1 MRLLFTTYAER
12 AHLLPMVPLAWS
24 CLTAGHEVRVATT
37 PSLIE
42 TVERTGLP
50 AVSVGHDIDVET
62 RLARGDLAPRNAR
75 ADDPAD
81 AVQARVL
88 ENMAQLMFDHC
99 NAMSGDLV
107 AYGKSWKPDLVVFD
121 PVTYAGSVAAE
132 VLGVP
137 SVGHLYGMARLLR
150 LELRGLT
157 SAEPLPGYLELFH
170 RFGVEPRI
178 DPTAWVDPRPESL
191 RWSEED
197 AVLPAASIKQR
208 IPMRYIPYNGP
219 GAVPGWLRTPADK
232 PRVCIT
238 WGTTQQRKMGVGVID
253 FFREV
258 VHAVAELDVEVLVT
272 VGAAKKEYVERL
284 GTLPANVR
292 PVGWVPLNMLLAGCD
307 AIVHTGGTG
316 TMMTAAACGVPQL
329 GITRIL
335 EGVYNTDQLVSTGSA
350 IKLSEEGAD
359 LGEVRDAVSA
369 LVHDP
374 KYREAAARL
383 RAEIEA
389 QPSPND
395 VVPSLLDVVR
405 G

>member
-24 CLTAGHEVRVATT
+24 ALAAGHDVRMATT
-37 PSLIE
+37 PSLIDA
-42 TVERTGLP
+42 VERTGLP

-62 RLARGDLAPRNAR
+62 RLARGDLAPRDAKS
-75 ADDPAD
+75 DDPAD
-81 AVQARVL
+81 SVQARVL
-88 ENMAQLMFDHC
+88 ENMANLMFDHC
-99 NAMSGDLV
+99 DAMSEDLV
-107 AYGKSWKPDLVVFD
+107 AFGRRWKPDLVVFD
-121 PVTYAGSVAAE
+121 PVTYAGSVAGE

-137 SVGHLYGMARLLR
+137 TVGHLYGMARLLR

-157 SAEPLPGYLELFH
+157 SDEPLPGYLELFR
-170 RFGVEPRI
+170 RFGAEPRI
-178 DPTAWVDPRPESL
+178 DPTAWVDPRPASL

-219 GAVPGWLRTPADK
+219 GTAPDWLQKPGDR

-258 VHAVAELDVEVLVT
+258 VHEVAKLDVEVLVT
-272 VGAAKKEYVERL
+272 VGAAKPEYVARL
-284 GTLPANVR
+284 GELPENVR
-292 PVGWVPLNMLLAGCD
+292 PVGWVPLNMLLTTCS

-335 EGVYNTDQLVSTGSA
+335 EGVYNTEQLVSTGA
-350 IKLSEEGAD
+350 ARQITEEGAD
-359 LGEVRDAVSA
+359 LAEVREAVAA
-369 LVHDP
+369 LIGDP
-374 KYREAAARL
+374 AYRTAAAAL
-383 RAEIEA
+383 QAEISE
-389 QPSPND
+389 QPAPAD
-395 VVPSLLDVVR
+395 VVPALLDLAR
-405 G
+405 